1 MTLSEHIQVQGLNP
15 DTVQK
20 KWRRKQQG
28 GLLSRSFSRDLE
40 PTPAELSVV
49 FGKSA
54 RTKSDRVKP
63 VSAPTLPDIPTDIS
77 TDIQTDTQTRTKSAT
92 QTKARTW
99 MPGRSAVLVCV
110 MLVCA
115 VVSLSNM
122 YDISS
127 QIKSNA
133 VDALLITGLF
143 SLAPFAML
151 YAGVSR
157 WASWLVS
164 GICIGFE
171 VFCNTAGMYR
181 GLAGLGRSGKPYEV
195 WEPGGFI
202 DTVSRVTTLEP
213 RPCALAISFGM
224 AGIVAAVFLTCLIEL
239 KK

>member
-151 YAGVSR
+151 YAGVSG
-157 WASWLVS
+157 WAGWITS
-164 GICIGFE
+164 GICIAYE
-171 VFCNTAGMYR
+171 VFCNASGIYR
-181 GLAGLGRSGKPYEV
+181 GLAGLGSGAPYEI
-195 WEPGGFI
+195 WTAGGFV
-202 DTVSRVTTLEP
+202 DTVARVTTLDHK
-213 RPCALAISFGM
+213 PCALGISFGM
-224 AGIVAAVFLTCLIEL
+224 AGIVAALFLISLIEL